1 MDVEEVGAMGRAWL
15 RGRKALVTGGAK
27 RIGRA
32 IALALAR
39 EGVDVV
45 VHSNTSG
52 TEAAEL
58 AAELERLGVRAW
70 TVTADFK
77 RPDELGSLVSRAL
90 DVAGGLDV
98 LVNSASIFPADRLG
112 DLTLASLVENLE
124 VNAWAPL
131 VLCRDFARCLGEGR
145 IVNLEDTRI
154 AGFDRAHAGYI
165 LSKHALA
172 AITRA
177 LAMELAPGITVNAVR
192 PGLILPPPG
201 EDWGYVE
208 RLTGTLPLRRH
219 GEPDDVADAVVF
231 LASSGFVTG
240 EVVYVDG
247 GRHLRELP
255 AK

>member
-1 MDVEEVGAMGRAWL
+1 MGREWL
-15 RGRKALVTGGAK
+15 RGKKALVTGGAK
-27 RIGRA
+27 RLGRA

-45 VHSNTSG
+45 IHSNTSG
-52 TEAAEL
+52 DEARAL

-70 TVTADFK
+70 TASADF
-77 RPDELGSLVSRAL
+77 RVAGELESLLGRAL
-90 DVAGGLDV
+90 DLAGGLDV
-98 LVNSASIFPADRLG
+98 LVNSASIFPADRFA
-112 DLTLASLVENLE
+112 DVTLASLFENLE

-131 VLCRDFARCLGEGR
+131 VLSRELARRVGAGR
-145 IVNLEDTRI
+145 IVNLEDSRL
-154 AGFDRAHAGYI
+154 AGFDRTHAGYI

-177 LAMELAPGITVNAVR
+177 LALELAPRITVNAVR

-201 EDWGYVE
+201 EGPSYVE
-208 RLTGTLPLRRH
+208 RLAGTLPLQRH
-219 GEPDDVADAVVF
+219 GEPEDVADAVVY

-255 AK
+255 PT